1 LKIGKRID
9 NMFGYFEEEAEVSKE
24 AQSCLEKGGVLY
36 LFFFLTV
43 NAVCKLSLQ
52 ISSGHLQTPND

>member
-1 LKIGKRID
+1 
-9 NMFGYFEEEAEVSKE
+9 MFGYFEEEAEVSKE

-36 LFFFLTV
+36 LFIFLTV